1 MDSPQQK
8 MRIDKWLWC
17 VRIFKT
23 RTIATESCKAGLVKL
38 SGRRVKPA
46 SEIQIDAELEVTK
59 EGIHRK
65 FKVLGLLDKRVGAKL
80 TPNYVVE
87 LTTAEELQQQKDAQ
101 KDIFRERGT
110 GRPTKR
116 DRREIDKFFG

>member
-1 MDSPQQK
+1 

-23 RTIATESCKAGLVKL
+23 RSIATESCKAGLVKI
-38 SGRRVKPA
+38 SGRRIKPSSTVKP
-46 SEIQIDAELEVTK
+46 DDELEVTK

-65 FKVLGLLDKRVGAKL
+65 FRVLALLDKRVGAKL
-80 TPNYVVE
+80 VPEYLLE
-87 LTTAEELQQQKDAQ
+87 LTTPEELEEQLKAN

>member
-1 MDSPQQK
+1 

-38 SGRRVKPA
+38 SGRRVKPS
-46 SEIQIDAELEVTK
+46 SEIQLEAELEVTK
-59 EGIHRK
+59 EGIHRR

-80 TPNYVVE
+80 VPNYVEE
-87 LTTAEELQQQKDAQ
+87 LTSTEELKKQKEAQQ
-101 KDIFRERGT
+101 DIFRERGT

-116 DRREIDKFFG
+116 ERRELDKFFS